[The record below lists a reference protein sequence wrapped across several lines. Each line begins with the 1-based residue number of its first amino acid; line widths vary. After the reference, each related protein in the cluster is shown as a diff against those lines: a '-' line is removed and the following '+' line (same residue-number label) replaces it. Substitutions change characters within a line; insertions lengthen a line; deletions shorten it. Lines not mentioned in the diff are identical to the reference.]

1 MARAQ
6 KINALYLMHA
16 RICRE
21 EVNMALDVVG
31 ELCHKRSC
39 HMNQKE
45 MQRLAKDNFILEIK
59 VQLEKCTDCLA
70 SKQT

>member
-1 MARAQ
+1 
-6 KINALYLMHA
+6 
-16 RICRE
+16 
-21 EVNMALDVVG
+21 MALDVVG

-70 SKQT
+70 HKQKPNLFPVETTDETEVTT